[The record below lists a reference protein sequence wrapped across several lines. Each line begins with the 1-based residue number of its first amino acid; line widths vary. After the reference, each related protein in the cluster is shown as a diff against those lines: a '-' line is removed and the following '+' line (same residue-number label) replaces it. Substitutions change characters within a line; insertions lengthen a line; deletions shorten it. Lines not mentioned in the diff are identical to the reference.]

1 MRRPRRPE
9 RSTGRYLDCRRTVTD
24 PHSPS
29 IERSSELRIL
39 GLSTGQ
45 GNMSTAT
52 ALLLE
57 LLGERHSPAGTIHPQ
72 LAPAF
77 DLLVKLGHFN
87 RDRATWRARAG
98 FNTANFLAL
107 SGALERELRRHE
119 GSFDLIFQAQT
130 LFSPGDMAEGR
141 PFVVYTDNIMSLT
154 QRFYPAWAPLSPAGF
169 RRWREL
175 EAGVLRAATHVF
187 PWSAFVGDAMIADY
201 GLDPERVTSV
211 GAGANLLVPE
221 LQSRRWDS
229 ARALFVG
236 RDFARK
242 GGRELLAAWAQVRRR
257 LPHARLTVVGP
268 PSAPHGAEL
277 AGVDWLGA
285 VESQTELRRLYEQAS
300 VFVMPSLFEPWGHVF
315 LEAMGCGL
323 PCIGADHC
331 AMPEIIAD
339 GETGLLVP
347 PGEVEPLA
355 AALERLLGDPSL
367 AGQYGR
373 RAHASA
379 LSGNDWRDVADRIS
393 PALKTAGEQSTPRR
407 ARSRRGVPTRLW
419 PGGRAR
425 LRAPA

>member
-1 MRRPRRPE
+1 
-9 RSTGRYLDCRRTVTD
+9 
-24 PHSPS
+24 
-29 IERSSELRIL
+29 
-39 GLSTGQ
+39 
-45 GNMSTAT
+45 MSTAT

-57 LLGERHSPAGTIHPQ
+57 LLGERHAPAGTIHPR
-72 LAPAF
+72 LTPAF
-77 DLLVKLGHFN
+77 DLLVKLRHVN

-98 FNTANFLAL
+98 FNAASFLAL
-107 SGALERELRRHE
+107 SGAIERELRRDE

-130 LFSPGDMAEGR
+130 LFSPGDLQTRR
-141 PFVVYTDNIMSLT
+141 PFVIYTDNIMSLT
-154 QRFYPAWAPLSPAGF
+154 QRFYPAWAPLSAAGF

-175 EAGVLRAATHVF
+175 EAAVCRAAAHVF
-187 PWSAFVGDAMIADY
+187 PWSDFVRDAMIADY
-201 GLDPERVTSV
+201 GLDPDRVTSV
-211 GAGANLLVPE
+211 GAGANLLMGE

-242 GGRELLAAWAQVRRR
+242 GGRELLAAWAHVRRA
-257 LPHARLTVVGP
+257 LPDARLTVVGP
-268 PSAPHGAEL
+268 PQAPDGADL
-277 AGVDWLGA
+277 SGVDWLGA
-285 VESQTELRRLYEQAS
+285 VESQSELRRLYEEAS

-323 PCIGADHC
+323 PCIGAAHC
-331 AMPEIIAD
+331 AMPEIIAE

-367 AGQYGR
+367 AEQYGR
-373 RAHASA
+373 AGHASA
-379 LSGNDWRDVADRIS
+379 LSNNHWRDVADRIS
-393 PALKTAGEQSTPRR
+393 PVLKTAVEQSPPRP
-407 ARSRRGVPTRLW
+407 ASSRRGVPSRLW

>member
-1 MRRPRRPE
+1 
-9 RSTGRYLDCRRTVTD
+9 
-24 PHSPS
+24 
-29 IERSSELRIL
+29 
-39 GLSTGQ
+39 
-45 GNMSTAT
+45 MSAAT

-57 LLGERHSPAGTIHPQ
+57 LLGERHAPAGTIHPQ
-72 LAPAF
+72 LTPAF
-77 DLLVKLGHFN
+77 DLLVKLRHFN

-98 FNTANFLAL
+98 FNAAGFLAL
-107 SGALERELRRHE
+107 SGAIERELRHHE

-130 LFSPGDMAEGR
+130 LFSPGDLRAGR
-141 PFVVYTDNIMSLT
+141 PFVIYTDNIISLT
-154 QRFYPAWAPLSPAGF
+154 ERFYPAWAPLSPAGF
-169 RRWREL
+169 RRRREL
-175 EAGVLRAATHVF
+175 EAGVLRAAAHVF
-187 PWSAFVGDAMIADY
+187 PWSDFVRDAMIADY
-201 GLDPERVTSV
+201 GLDADRVTSV
-211 GAGANLLVPE
+211 GAGANLLMAE

-242 GGRELLAAWAQVRRR
+242 GGRELLAAWAQVRRA

-268 PSAPHGAEL
+268 PRAPDGADL

-285 VESQTELRRLYEQAS
+285 VESQTELRRLYEEAS

-323 PCIGADHC
+323 PCIGAAHC

-367 AGQYGR
+367 AERYGR
-373 RAHASA
+373 RAHASV
-379 LSGNDWRDVADRIS
+379 LSGNDWHDVADRIS
-393 PALKTAGEQSTPRR
+393 PALKTAVEQSPPRP
-407 ARSRRGVPTRLW
+407 ASSRRSLPSRLW

>member
-1 MRRPRRPE
+1 
-9 RSTGRYLDCRRTVTD
+9 
-24 PHSPS
+24 
-29 IERSSELRIL
+29 
-39 GLSTGQ
+39 
-45 GNMSTAT
+45 MSTAT

-57 LLGERHSPAGTIHPQ
+57 LLGERHSPAGAIHPQ
-72 LAPAF
+72 LTPAF
-77 DLLVKLGHFN
+77 DLLVKLRYFN

-98 FNTANFLAL
+98 FNAANFLAL
-107 SGALERELRRHE
+107 SGAIERELRRHE

-130 LFSPGDMAEGR
+130 LFSPGDLREGR
-141 PFVVYTDNIMSLT
+141 PFVIYTDNIMSLT
-154 QRFYPAWAPLSPAGF
+154 QRFYPAWAPLSAAGF

-175 EAGVLRAATHVF
+175 EARVCRAAAHVF
-187 PWSAFVGDAMIADY
+187 PWSDFVREAMIADY
-201 GLDPERVTSV
+201 GLDPDRVTSV
-211 GAGANLLVPE
+211 GAGANLLMAE

-242 GGRELLAAWAQVRRR
+242 GGRELLAAWAQVRRA
-257 LPHARLTVVGP
+257 LPDARLTVVGP
-268 PSAPHGAEL
+268 PRAPDGADL

-285 VESQTELRRLYEQAS
+285 VENQTELRRLYEEAS

-323 PCIGADHC
+323 PCIGAAHC
-331 AMPEIIAD
+331 AMPEIISD

-367 AGQYGR
+367 AERYGR
-373 RAHASA
+373 AAHASV

-393 PALKTAGEQSTPRR
+393 PVLKTAVERSPLRPSS
-407 ARSRRGVPTRLW
+407 SRRGVPSRLW